1 MLKHYIENKDLIP
14 DLLDHGWIIRNE
26 SWTDCPPSIQKK
38 IEDDQLKSYFMGN
51 NPKLHAKN
59 QEALK
64 K

>member
-1 MLKHYIENKDLIP
+1 MIKYYIQNKDIIP

-26 SWTDCPPSIQKK
+26 SWTDCPPYIQKR
-38 IEDDQLKSYFMGN
+38 IEEDQLKSYFIGN
-51 NPKLHAKN
+51 NPTLHAKN